1 MARNLA
7 QIVIL
12 LYGLWLLFVSHRTLL
27 LLAGKKLTAPEMRF
41 LQKGAGNRWL
51 LVSAKGKIPAFLFW
65 NNVVSLLLLAL
76 CAVLQILLGWFGFFA
91 LPMKILKSLTIFSIG
106 LEASVLSP
114 VGNALRYGKPF
125 LLYKSLPNETRVF
138 ASTLADVIVYCLLPV
153 LMVFCNFFML

>member
-12 LYGLWLLFVSHRTLL
+12 LYGLWLISVSHRTLL
-27 LLAGKKLTAPEMRF
+27 LLAGKKLSAEEMRF
-41 LQKGAGNRWL
+41 LQRGFGNRWL

-65 NNVVSLLLLAL
+65 NNVVSLLLLVFCAL
-76 CAVLQILLGWFGFFA
+76 LQLLLGWFAFFA
-91 LPMKILKSLTIFSIG
+91 LPMKILNSVTIFSIG

-125 LLYKSLPNETRVF
+125 YFYKSLPNNARLFVSTF
-138 ASTLADVIVYCLLPV
+138 ADAILYCLLPV